1 MMKSDIVGLFST
13 PVYHG
18 VVDRFDEVQ
27 NELNECITDINFGMR
42 DGWSST
48 HYLSDPHFQS
58 NLIIESN
65 LNIFKSEIEKHLK
78 EYCIK
83 TGVPAGSNGSWND
96 NYSIISSWFALFK
109 KGNYAHIHNHGDCD
123 IAGVY
128 YFKKSSDDGSFFFTS
143 PVPSLDSSCFR
154 TGRVVLNPNEGEIIL
169 FPGWLNHGVET
180 NDTDE
185 DRCSISFNI
194 LFDRDKK

>member
-1 MMKSDIVGLFST
+1 MMRSDIVGLFST

-27 NELNECITDINFGMR
+27 NELNDCITNINFGMR

-48 HYLSDPHFQS
+48 HYLSDPHFQQ

-83 TGVPAGSNGSWND
+83 TGVPAGSNGSWCD

-109 KGNYAHIHNHGDCD
+109 RGNYAHIHNHGDCD

-143 PVPSLDSSCFR
+143 PVPAQDSSCFR
-154 TGRVVLNPNEGEIIL
+154 TGRVVLNPNEGEIVM

>member
-1 MMKSDIVGLFST
+1 MTFEILPTFPTPIYSSQISHYDIVQTELEESYNNIDFSMN
-13 PVYHG
+13 PNWG
-18 VVDRFDEVQ
+18 
-27 NELNECITDINFGMR
+27 N
-42 DGWSST
+42 T
-48 HYLSDPHFQS
+48 HYLSDPEFRE
-58 NLIIESN
+58 NLIIEYN
-65 LNIFKSEIEKHLK
+65 LENFYKEVHNHLNNYCESIEFPIR
-78 EYCIK
+78 EYFI
-83 TGVPAGSNGSWND
+83 S
-96 NYSIISSWFALFK
+96 SSWFALFK
-109 KGNYAHIHNHGDCD
+109 KGNYAHVHNHGDCD

-143 PVPSLDSSCFR
+143 PVPALDSSCFR
-154 TGRVVLNPNEGEIIL
+154 TGRVVLNPNEGEIIM

>member
-1 MMKSDIVGLFST
+1 MRSEIVGLFST

-18 VVDRFDEVQ
+18 IVDKFDEVQ
-27 NELNECITDINFGMR
+27 NELNDCIKDLEFGMR

-48 HYLSDPHFQS
+48 HYLSDPHFEKNLIIDS
-58 NLIIESN
+58 NLIT
-65 LNIFKSEIEKHLK
+65 FKSEIEKHLK
-78 EYCIK
+78 EYCTK
-83 TGVPAGSNGSWND
+83 SGVPAGSNGSWNS

-154 TGRVVLNPNEGEIIL
+154 TGRVVLNPNEGEIIM

-194 LFDRDKK
+194 LFDRNK

>member
-1 MMKSDIVGLFST
+1 MMKSDIHDAFSVPIYCCT
-13 PVYHG
+13 VS
-18 VVDRFDEVQ
+18 DFDLIQ
-27 NELNECITDINFGMR
+27 TELESCIEDMDFNMVTEWG
-42 DGWSST
+42 ST
-48 HYLSDPHFQS
+48 HYLSDSKFKN
-58 NLIIESN
+58 NLILDFNLEKFSN
-65 LNIFKSEIEKHLK
+65 EVDIHVNKYISKIGFP
-78 EYCIK
+78 K
-83 TGVPAGSNGSWND
+83 T
-96 NYSIISSWFALFK
+96 NYKIVSSWFALFRR
-109 KGNYAHIHNHGDCD
+109 GNYAHIHNHGDCD

-128 YFKKSSDDGSFFFTS
+128 YFKKSGDDGSFFFTS
-143 PVPSLDSSCFR
+143 PVPALDSSCFR